1 MGTLMC
7 GLFGVCSNGVVASK
21 KLRGA
26 LQKLHA
32 EEGRMDFGRKQDP
45 DFFDYIDE
53 QVRIATSQFRDLK
66 KCPDGYRRCAKKAS
80 EDEMNGI
87 KKVLDLLILEG
98 NDKEAKAE
106 QSSQPVVPGMAAIS
120 EDFLTPVFLKML
132 QKKPSE
138 PESPQVARSRDMA
151 AAASLALVPAP
162 SAATES
168 GSGRPLLRRQMAQ
181 LQLEEDE
188 AKELL
193 CWMSQKVPETKKK
206 RKNKKKQ
213 NTGGQKKQKTSEAT
227 EGEAAGQSSGKKVV
241 PKRPAAVAKK
251 SKLKKLQ
258 SFQHH
263 SFGQNKRS
271 FKHRKT
277 SSAYH
282 SAKKNALRDGATLE
296 EAKEAGKKAMQEM
309 SHKIDSGEVKPP
321 PGQK

>member
-1 MGTLMC
+1 MQQEGTRDLGKLLAPRMKTSWKSAPDPSWLSGHMGTLMC

-32 EEGRMDFGRKQDP
+32 EEGRMNFGRKHDQ

-53 QVRIATSQFRDLK
+53 QVRIAASQFRDLK

-98 NDKEAKAE
+98 NDKEAEAM
-106 QSSQPVVPGMAAIS
+106 QSSQPVVPGMAASS
-120 EDFLTPVFLKML
+120 EDFLTPVFSKVL
-132 QKKPSE
+132 QKKSSE

-151 AAASLALVPAP
+151 APASLALVPAP
-162 SAATES
+162 SAANGS

-188 AKELL
+188 EKELL

-206 RKNKKKQ
+206 GR
-213 NTGGQKKQKTSEAT
+213 A
-227 EGEAAGQSSGKKVV
+227 
-241 PKRPAAVAKK
+241 KRNRILVAKSRK
-251 SKLKKLQ
+251 LVNKLRLKLKERVVERMLLPRGQQLLQ
-258 SFQHH
+258 RRAS
-263 SFGQNKRS
+263 
-271 FKHRKT
+271 
-277 SSAYH
+277 
-282 SAKKNALRDGATLE
+282 
-296 EAKEAGKKAMQEM
+296 
-309 SHKIDSGEVKPP
+309 
-321 PGQK
+321 